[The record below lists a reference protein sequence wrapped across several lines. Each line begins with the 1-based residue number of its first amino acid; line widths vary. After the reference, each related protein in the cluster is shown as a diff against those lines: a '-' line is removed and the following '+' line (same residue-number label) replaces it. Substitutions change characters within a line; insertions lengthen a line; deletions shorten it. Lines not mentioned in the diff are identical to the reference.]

1 MSGPYHYELL
11 NPAKQD
17 TIRLLKLWADSDN
30 EILVCELEQHS
41 LSDAPAFQALSYVW
55 GPPEPEGLAG
65 IYVDNDSSFENC
77 TLPIRSSLQAAL
89 YRLRLEDND
98 RYLWIDAI
106 CINQYD
112 HAEKSLQVPMMG
124 KIYHSARS
132 VIIWLGE
139 EAEDSDLAL
148 SFIPRVTNLA
158 QFDYIIKD
166 QSSKREWYALS
177 RLMNRPWFSRRWVV
191 QELAFAKE
199 AKLLC
204 GSGELEWSL
213 FADAATLFGQR
224 QQEIVKL
231 FWMSPEY
238 AHDAEIFGEVQALGA
253 LRLINALNGL
263 FRRSDDGQILEGLV
277 SLETLVTSLN
287 GFQTEDPRDS
297 IYAVMQLAE
306 TPESV
311 LALDLFEYPGLG
323 VDAYIGGINVDYD
336 SPFFQVAQRFVASC
350 IRGSNSLDIICRPW
364 APFPNYYYSNFETP
378 ILSSWACTMEDAV
391 FEIRGD
397 GHYTRKRGDS
407 FVGTPG
413 RPIYQASRGFP
424 FIPFDSQN
432 SEPGANQF
440 LEIARFSK
448 GSRTNTRERA
458 LQMMVKG
465 VVIGKIQSLGERAM
479 EGTIP
484 AGWFAMANW
493 QQRSKPVPEAF
504 YRTLVADRAADGSN
518 PPTWYKRAFEH
529 ALVGSGTGD
538 VRLQRMITQSKS
550 SVTTE
555 LLQRIQSVIWNRRYA
570 ITNQGTAGL
579 VPAKAQVGDFI
590 MVLHGASVPMALR
603 KLEFNLKSY
612 WLVGECYIHGAMD
625 GLKTSEWEE
634 QSFTSSGSSTVVK
647 KSRLVSLR

>member
-1 MSGPYHYELL
+1 
-11 NPAKQD
+11 
-17 TIRLLKLWADSDN
+17 
-30 EILVCELEQHS
+30 
-41 LSDAPAFQALSYVW
+41 
-55 GPPEPEGLAG
+55 
-65 IYVDNDSSFENC
+65 
-77 TLPIRSSLQAAL
+77 
-89 YRLRLEDND
+89 
-98 RYLWIDAI
+98 
-106 CINQYD
+106 
-112 HAEKSLQVPMMG
+112 MMG

-158 QFDYIIKD
+158 QFDQIVKD
-166 QSSKREWYALS
+166 QNSTREWYALS

-204 GSGELEWSL
+204 GSGEVEWSL

-253 LRLINALNGL
+253 LRLINALNRL

-297 IYAVMQLAE
+297 IYAVMELAE
-306 TPESV
+306 SVPALGLAAVVGYAGPEV
-311 LALDLFEYPGLG
+311 G
-323 VDAYIGGINVDYD
+323 AYFGGIDVDYD
-336 SPFFQVAQRFVASC
+336 SPFFAVARRFVAFC

-364 APFPNYYYSNFETP
+364 APFPNYYYSLFETP
-378 ILSSWACTMEDAV
+378 VLSSWACTMEDAV

-397 GHYTRKRGDS
+397 GHYTRKGGDS

-424 FIPFDSQN
+424 FIPFGSGN
-432 SEPGANQF
+432 SELGANKF
-440 LEIARFSK
+440 FEIAQFPENTDSH
-448 GSRTNTRERA
+448 SRA
-458 LQMMVKG
+458 PQMMVKG
-465 VVIGKIQSLGERAM
+465 VVIGTIRLLGERAM

-484 AGWFAMANW
+484 SGWFAMANW

-504 YRTLVADRAADGSN
+504 YRTLIADRTADGSN
-518 PPTWYKRAFEH
+518 PPTWYKRAVEH

-538 VRLQRMITQSKS
+538 VRLERMITQSKSSVTLQRMVTQSKS

-555 LLQRIQSVIWNRRYA
+555 LLQRIQSVIWSRRFV
-570 ITNQGTAGL
+570 ITDQGAMGL
-579 VPAKAQVGDFI
+579 VPANAQVGDVI
-590 MVLHGASVPMALR
+590 MVLYGASVPIALR
-603 KLEFNLKSY
+603 KLSISY
-612 WLVGECYIHGAMD
+612 RLVGECYIHGAMD
-625 GLKTSEWEE
+625 GLKGEREGH
-634 QSFTSSGSSTVVK
+634 SFKLSGSSTMVK
-647 KSRLVSLR
+647 PQIVSLR